1 MKLKVKLPL
10 MFVGLTFIIILAFFI
25 LARQLI
31 VNSITT
37 TVFSGFE
44 KTTVTL
50 TQLVDNWITEQS
62 ASINYIVKFNPSFNE
77 YLENSDNTAARQA
90 AYDTIAFLDADSN
103 FVYSSALADASGR
116 VIVELG
122 DGRINPNKNWAHIFT
137 EFVQSSSDPN
147 VYISPTAILSADSRN
162 YVVPLVYVIKN
173 SRGQHIGSM
182 VVNFNWDT
190 FIDQQLK
197 FNFGDSSRP
206 TVFTGNNVIF
216 GHNNRANI
224 GLTIDLPS
232 DVRSQKNAIVEIKS
246 PVTGDS
252 TYISYN
258 TVPTTGWRVGML
270 RDTGDIYANVKSATV
285 LLSIVSV
292 VVFAIA
298 AVIVLF
304 ITKSILSNIDRVNRF
319 LEIMSKG
326 DFTLS
331 IAPERLLLKDEWG
344 DIARSLDAHMKSI
357 TSSLLKINDAAKLVH
372 TAAADLSGDTQVL
385 STRTESQAA
394 SLEQTASSMEQM
406 ASAIQQSTDNSISGN
421 EMMKVS
427 AKYVDEASIV
437 IGSTTQNIED
447 VRESS
452 VKISDIT
459 KIIENIAFQTNIL
472 ALNAA
477 VEAARAGEQGKG
489 FAVVASE
496 VRNLAQTTQTSVKDI
511 SALIVDSGE
520 RIKRATE
527 TAHESSTLFSEISES
542 IKKTSTLIEEISQFA
557 IEQKEGINQ
566 VNRAVMELDTAT
578 QDNATLVDKTTA
590 TADML
595 SKKSQELDALL
606 RYFKLPSE
614 SPDYSSSSY
623 DSAPSY
629 DSSPN
634 YTDSSSDYS
643 SSSYDSGYSDSSSD
657 SSSSSY
663 DSGSSYSSDSSS
675 DYSSSSYDSGSSYSS
690 DSSSDYSSSSYDSSP
705 SFVSSSSSDDS
716 NTEEDKWVSDYN
728 TSELKR
734 PDILSKYEN
743 KSSSAEEPAEEAP
756 TPAPRASSSFSSA
769 PSSGGNEFGTGVRP
783 VSSHGGKAG
792 ADGFHEF

>member
-10 MFVGLTFIIILAFFI
+10 MFIGLTFMIVLAFFI

-31 VNSITT
+31 TNSITT

-50 TQLVDNWITEQS
+50 TQLVDNWIVEQS

-77 YLENSDNTAARQA
+77 YLENRDDTAARQA
-90 AYDTIAFLDADSN
+90 AYDAIEFLDADDN
-103 FVYSSALADASGR
+103 FVYSSALADANGR
-116 VIVELG
+116 IILELG
-122 DGRINPNKNWAHIFT
+122 DNRINPSKTWSHIFS
-137 EFVQSSSDPN
+137 EFVQSPSDPN
-147 VYISPTAILSADSRN
+147 VYISPTAIRSFDDRS
-162 YVVPLVYVIKN
+162 YVVPLVYTIKN

-206 TVFTGNNVIF
+206 AIFGTDDIIF

-224 GLTIDLPS
+224 GLAMGLPN
-232 DVRSQKNAIVEIKS
+232 DVKNQRNAIVEIKS
-246 PVTGDS
+246 PVTGDT
-252 TYISYN
+252 TYLSYN

-270 RDTGDIYANVKSATV
+270 RDTADIYGNVRSATV

-292 VVFAIA
+292 LLFAITAVVVF
-298 AVIVLF
+298 F
-304 ITKSILSNIDRVNRF
+304 ITKSILANIERVNNF
-319 LEIMSKG
+319 LRTMSKG
-326 DFTLS
+326 DFTIS
-331 IAPERLLLKDEWG
+331 ISPERLLLKDEWG
-344 DIARSLDAHMKSI
+344 DIARSLDTHMKSI
-357 TSSLLKINDAAKLVH
+357 TSSMLKINEAAKLVH
-372 TAAADLSGDTQVL
+372 SAAAGLSGDTQVL

-394 SLEQTASSMEQM
+394 SLEETASSMEEM
-406 ASAIQQSTDNSISGN
+406 ASTIQQSTDNAVAGN
-421 EMMKVS
+421 NMMKVS
-427 AKYVDEASIV
+427 AKYVDEASVV
-437 IGSTTQNIED
+437 IESTTGSIED

-511 SALIVDSGE
+511 SALIADSGE

-527 TAHESSTLFSEISES
+527 TAHQSSALFSEISES
-542 IKKTSTLIEEISQFA
+542 IKKTSVLIEEISHFA
-557 IEQKEGINQ
+557 VEQKEGINQ

-595 SKKSQELDALL
+595 SKKSDELDALL
-606 RYFKLPSE
+606 RYFKLPNASA
-614 SPDYSSSSY
+614 DDIGY
-623 DSAPSY
+623 SAPSY
-629 DSSPN
+629 DDSVSSYSSSGYDDN
-634 YTDSSSDYS
+634 SYSSSDY
-643 SSSYDSGYSDSSSD
+643 
-657 SSSSSY
+657 
-663 DSGSSYSSDSSS
+663 SDSSS
-675 DYSSSSYDSGSSYSS
+675 DYSSSSSSNYSDDDTS
-690 DSSSDYSSSSYDSSP
+690 NDPTPSYISSS
-705 SFVSSSSSDDS
+705 
-716 NTEEDKWVSDYN
+716 NTGGLSEDEDRWVSDYD

-734 PDILSKYEN
+734 PDFLSKYEN
-743 KSSSAEEPAEEAP
+743 KSSDTVEEEP
-756 TPAPRASSSFSSA
+756 TPKKERATFSSA
-769 PSSGGNEFGTGVRP
+769 PSSSGGNEFGSGVRP